1 MIPKSMLDEI
11 NRWIDQKKFGN
22 LQINFSGGKI
32 INFNRNESVR
42 LEIVFK
48 DQIGNITSS
57 ATISESKLNVDS
69 SC

>member
-32 INFNRNESVR
+32 VNFNRFESVK
-42 LEIVFK
+42 LEIKF
-48 DQIGNITSS
+48 NNPTSGTL
-57 ATISESKLNVDS
+57 TISESGSNVDA

>member
-32 INFNRNESVR
+32 VNYNRFESVK
-42 LEIVFK
+42 LEFVFK
-48 DQIGNITSS
+48 SDGNSGTI
-57 ATISESKLNVDS
+57 TISEAGTNLDNA
-69 SC
+69 